1 MSIATGDYMSDT
13 LGLRLSQLIAT
24 RDLTQGEFAKRL
36 GSSPAFISDMIR
48 GVKKPGA
55 DFLIRLAN
63 EYQVSIDWLLMGK
76 GSMDGRSTLDEEWL
90 QMVMLRVD
98 LAQWATAGNIDAAR
112 IADQLLGREI
122 TEVYDPSD
130 LDGVLGCLAQVN
142 EQGALIAKLYNNFL
156 LGADQEL
163 RAKQV
168 LQGALQ
174 HFKSKQADPLAAMVA
189 TRNGSAKKT
198 KALSPSD
205 SKQTIKGS
213 NHRIAGRDYNE
224 K

>member
-76 GSMDGRSTLDEEWL
+76 GSIDGRSRLDEEWL

-122 TEVYDPSD
+122 TEIYDPSD

-168 LQGALQ
+168 LQSALQ
-174 HFKSKQADPLAAMVA
+174 HFKSRQADPLAAMVA
-189 TRNGSAKKT
+189 TRNNSAKKT
-198 KALSPSD
+198 KAFSPSD